1 MIYFGHL
8 NQQTQRCL
16 LRKWFFKVVDENT
29 VDVDADKPKVVDL
42 EEVKNAG
49 ETNFIDYLTIMP
61 ISI

>member
-1 MIYFGHL
+1 
-8 NQQTQRCL
+8 
-16 LRKWFFKVVDENT
+16 VVDENT